1 MRGGKRPGA
10 GRKVGSK
17 SVKTSTIAKAAA
29 CRGISPVEVMLEI
42 MRTAHAG
49 GDVATALDAA
59 ARVAPYT
66 SPRLSAVSI
75 NLEDLSDDQ
84 LRSLAA

>member
-10 GRKVGSK
+10 GRPAGSATK
-17 SVKTSTIAKAAA
+17 KTSTVARAAA
-29 CRGISPVEVMLEI
+29 ARGITPVEVMLEI
-42 MRTAHAG
+42 MLAARAAG
-49 GDVATALDAA
+49 DFPMALDAA

-75 NLEDLSDDQ
+75 NLEDLSDAQ
-84 LRSLAA
+84 LQDLAA